1 MVNRLNRRVHDGG
14 APVPVLTAIVH
25 AQEADEINFPAASA
39 AAKSAIRSAITP
51 KSPLGDCCSEVLA
64 LKHESKI
71 FFKTVF

>member
-51 KSPLGDCCSEVLA
+51 KSPLLSAIAVATAANENA
-64 LKHESKI
+64 LPAPPS
-71 FFKTVF
+71 